1 MSDSSATAQLVAAV
15 CAGEEAR
22 VSQLRFGPRQI
33 GTGRRLGGAGS
44 SGEACHQVVACVPGC
59 ESAHRMRATD
69 VGTFRDI
76 SEAECSNAWSG
87 TERGRL
93 LGAGGWPG
101 GSAIGVCGGRP
112 AKCLTATCRAL
123 ETQPGRPVPR
133 ASPEPFSH
141 DERPSL
147 CSDEGAVSL
156 VPLAP
161 GIIYRSC
168 TNFLHICIFCHTAAV
183 LNFVQRKYAT
193 RCVTAWREQHRASSA
208 STHALGHPRRESSCE
223 RSVIGRVIDGLQM
236 EIGHCLGH
244 QPFDRRVA
252 QG

>member
-1 MSDSSATAQLVAAV
+1 MSDSSRHGAASGGSV
-15 CAGEEAR
+15 CGGRGAASHNFVLDHDR
-22 VSQLRFGPRQI
+22 L

-44 SGEACHQVVACVPGC
+44 SGEGLATRSWPVCLGAKARTV
-59 ESAHRMRATD
+59 MRATD

-112 AKCLTATCRAL
+112 WAGRLTATCRAL
-123 ETQPGRPVPR
+123 EDPTGGAQCPGPHPSHSRTMKDPV
-133 ASPEPFSH
+133 F
-141 DERPSL
+141 

-208 STHALGHPRRESSCE
+208 STHALGHPAT
-223 RSVIGRVIDGLQM
+223 RVLK
-236 EIGHCLGH
+236 
-244 QPFDRRVA
+244 V
-252 QG
+252 